1 MSCRI
6 DKFIW
11 CVRLTKT
18 RSQATELIKKGK
30 VHINHEPTKA
40 SKEIKVGDTIQLNRH
55 NAIFEYKVKDILKN
69 RVGAKLVIDY
79 LIDITSEEEIE
90 KYKTYQLA
98 QRTYRNNGTG
108 KPSKKE
114 RRALDDFL
122 DWSEE

>member
-1 MSCRI
+1 MSCRV

-30 VHINHEPTKA
+30 VQINHEPTKA
-40 SKEIKVGDTIQLNRH
+40 SKDIKIGDTIQLNRH

-69 RVGAKLVIDY
+69 RVGAKLVTDY
-79 LIDITSEEEIE
+79 VLDITSEVEIE

-98 QRTYRNNGTG
+98 QRAYRNNGTG

-122 DWSEE
+122 DWGEE

>member
-1 MSCRI
+1 
-6 DKFIW
+6 
-11 CVRLTKT
+11 
-18 RSQATELIKKGK
+18 
-30 VHINHEPTKA
+30 
-40 SKEIKVGDTIQLNRH
+40 LNRH